1 MTLGQLRLPIT
12 LNKEYNLQTKLIN
25 LIEKPFWS
33 IIDKEAK
40 DTLTPDLITI
50 CNNQFYIFDAKYY
63 TPNFKPGELPK
74 GQPGIE
80 SISKQYLY
88 QLAYKKFIDAHG
100 FEGVKNCFLLPTEED
115 TIIDLGEVSMKMFS
129 NLGLENI
136 KVRCIPANI
145 AYDYYLLG
153 KKLDINMLK
162 LNN

>member
-1 MTLGQLRLPIT
+1 M
-12 LNKEYNLQTKLIN
+12 IN

-33 IIDKEAK
+33 IINEEAK
-40 DTLTPDLITI
+40 DTFTPDLITI

-74 GQPGIE
+74 G
-80 SISKQYLY
+80 
-88 QLAYKKFIDAHG
+88 
-100 FEGVKNCFLLPTEED
+100 PTEED